1 MKKILAL
8 VLLLAGGATAL
19 TACALANEPR
29 ELEERHSIATSIE
42 VAWRL
47 GGVRKTR
54 DRIDGYHADGR
65 LSDEQASALR
75 FASEQGLDALKQA
88 LIREEIQ

>member
-8 VLLLAGGATAL
+8 VLLLVGGATAL
-19 TACALANEPR
+19 TACALVNEPR

-47 GGVRKTR
+47 GGVQKTH
-54 DRIDGYHADGR
+54 DRIGEYHDAGR
-65 LSDEQASALR
+65 LSDKQASALR
-75 FASEQGLDALKQA
+75 TASEQGFDALKQT
-88 LIREEIQ
+88 LLQEEIR

>member
-1 MKKILAL
+1 MKKILAFVFL
-8 VLLLAGGATAL
+8 IVGGATAL

-47 GGVRKTR
+47 GGVQKTR
-54 DRIDGYHADGR
+54 DRIDEYHDAGR

-75 FASEQGLDALKQA
+75 SASEQGLDVLKQT
-88 LIREEIQ
+88 LIKEDIP

>member
-19 TACALANEPR
+19 TACALVNDPR

-42 VAWRL
+42 TAWRL
-47 GGVRKTR
+47 GGAQKTH
-54 DRIDGYHADGR
+54 DRIDEYHDAGR

-75 FASEQGLDALKQA
+75 SASEQGLDALKQT
-88 LIREEIQ
+88 LIQEDIP

>member
-47 GGVRKTR
+47 GGVRKRATVSTGITPMDACLPVR
-54 DRIDGYHADGR
+54 RPR
-65 LSDEQASALR
+65 SAPPRNRGSTPSNKL
-75 FASEQGLDALKQA
+75 
-88 LIREEIQ
+88 